1 MPRLPASSTLVL
13 GTFAAAL
20 LLASCADSG
29 DMPASSST
37 PTSSESSSAPS
48 PIPTAPPATDDPEST
63 DPATDAPVT
72 TPSPNTTVPVF
83 VTNVLWSPETS
94 TLEVGAYT
102 AVTGEEGS
110 CTLVLTLGSQTLSA
124 SAQTVPDVQTTSCGY
139 LAVVKDDMTPGTWS
153 LQVEYSSPSFAG
165 TSEASEVVIP

>member
-13 GTFAAAL
+13 GTIAAAL
-20 LLASCADSG
+20 FLASCADSG

-37 PTSSESSSAPS
+37 PTPSESSSPS
-48 PIPTAPPATDDPEST
+48 PTPTAPPATDDPEST

-72 TPSPNTTVPVF
+72 TPPPHTTVPVF
-83 VTNVLWSPETS
+83 VTNALWIPETS
-94 TLEVGAYT
+94 TLEVGAYA

-110 CTLVLTLGSQTLSA
+110 CTLVMTLGSQTLTA
-124 SAQTVPDVQTTSCGY
+124 TAQTVPDVQTTSCGY
-139 LAVVKDDMTPGTWS
+139 LAVVESEITPGTWTI
-153 LQVEYSSPSFAG
+153 QVDYTSPSYTG